1 MESTPQPPVAP
12 PPAATAAAVA
22 VPAAEPAKHAHPNY
36 IGIWLA
42 LAALTALEL
51 TVAFLPWKKETLI
64 LILIGLAL
72 WKALMVALY
81 FMHLRF
87 EKGRL
92 RLLAMAPLPFTVI
105 LVIAVL
111 QEHFR

>member
-1 MESTPQPPVAP
+1 V
-12 PPAATAAAVA
+12 
-22 VPAAEPAKHAHPNY
+22 AAEPAKHAHPHY
-36 IGIWLA
+36 IGIWFA
-42 LAALTALEL
+42 LAALTGLEL
-51 TVAFLPWKKETLI
+51 TVAFLPWSKLTLI

-72 WKALMVALY
+72 WKALLVALY

-87 EKGRL
+87 EQGRL
-92 RLLAMAPLPFTVI
+92 RLLAAAPLPFTVI